1 MGEPRTLKRGMTGP
15 DVEEMQR
22 GIGVPVVTGVFDE
35 PTETFLKMWQT
46 SQGLVA
52 DGLFGPK
59 SRAAVANAATLPP
72 PPPDEILPT
81 PATFIAARYFGKGRK
96 GAAVNVVV
104 IHTAETPEGEKT
116 ARGVGSWFA
125 SEMRGADGKIREGS
139 THYGVD
145 AKEIVGYVRESDMAW
160 GANGTNH
167 NGIHIEHAGRASQTP
182 EQWADAYSESMLRRS
197 AALVADICRRY
208 AIPIKRLSVSEV
220 RAGAAGICGH
230 VDVSRAFPAKQGK
243 NPHWDP
249 GPNFPWAHFIE
260 LVMAADGLGQTKPD
274 ATA

>member
-1 MGEPRTLKRGMTGP
+1 MGAPRTLKPGMTGP
-15 DVEEMQR
+15 DVEEWQR
-22 GIGVPVVTGVFDE
+22 GIGVPVITGVFDE
-35 PTETFLKMWQT
+35 PTETMTRMWQ
-46 SQGLVA
+46 QQKGLKPDGLV
-52 DGLFGPK
+52 GPLT
-59 SRAAVANAATLPP
+59 RAAFTAADTVPP

-81 PATFIAARYFGKGRK
+81 PATFIAARYFGKGRH
-96 GAAVNVVV
+96 GSPVTIVV

-116 ARGVGSWFA
+116 ARGVGGWFA
-125 SEMRGADGKIREGS
+125 SEMRGKDGKIREGS

-182 EQWADAYSESMLRRS
+182 EQWADAYSEAMLRRS

-208 AIPIKRLSVSEV
+208 GIPIKRLDFTEV
-220 RAGAAGICGH
+220 RSGASGICWH
-230 VDVSRAFPAKQGK
+230 ADVSRAFPAKAGK
-243 NPHWDP
+243 HPHWDP

-260 LVMAADGLGQTKPD
+260 LVMAADGLGHLKPM
-274 ATA
+274 A